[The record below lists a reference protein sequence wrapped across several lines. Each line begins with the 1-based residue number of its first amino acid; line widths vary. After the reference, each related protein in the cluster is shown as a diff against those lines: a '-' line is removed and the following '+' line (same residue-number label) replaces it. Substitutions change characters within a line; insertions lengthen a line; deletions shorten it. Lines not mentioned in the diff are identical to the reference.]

1 MVHYN
6 IQEIVSK
13 TKKHIEYNDGINV
26 EDCFVDKDDNV
37 LYLISGANE
46 QIFWCEEKFVPKRL
60 LDDFFIVSASR
71 SQSEQLQFECR
82 VQKDLVIPC
91 LKKCRTTGVLLTVFN
106 CGIICGYR
114 EIFSAE
120 SLSQVAIFLLDIAE
134 YGSSLPQYLIY
145 DNACHLD
152 AFLKNRKISEK
163 SDRGKLLSNLTFVI
177 DRFHIKYH
185 TNKK

>member
-1 MVHYN
+1 MINFLKIGEHKIVCPNTPERNSYYCKNHLNTNAQLQFNFKGNMVHYN

-13 TKKHIEYNDGINV
+13 TKKHIEYNDEINV
-26 EDCFVDKDDNV
+26 EDCFVDKEDNV
-37 LYLISGANE
+37 LYLISGTNE

-60 LDDFFIVSASR
+60 LDDFFIVYATR
-71 SQSEQLQFECR
+71 SQSEQLQLECR

-120 SLSQVAIFLLDIAE
+120 SLSQVAIF
-134 YGSSLPQYLIY
+134 
-145 DNACHLD
+145 
-152 AFLKNRKISEK
+152 
-163 SDRGKLLSNLTFVI
+163 
-177 DRFHIKYH
+177 
-185 TNKK
+185 